1 MAELEEQ
8 KIFQGDVFWIEGNLE
23 ENPELGVFRHP
34 YVVVQEDVFNH
45 SRVRTVI
52 VCALTSQV
60 EKAQLPGNVLLEKGE
75 GGLKQASVVEVSKI
89 SSVNKA
95 ALGAYVGR
103 LSEKRVAQIL
113 AGIRFL
119 QKSDL
124 LR

>member
-1 MAELEEQ
+1 MSVLEERR
-8 KIFQGDVFWIEGNLE
+8 IFQGDVFWIEGTVE
-23 ENPELGVFRHP
+23 ENPELGTFRHP

-52 VCALTSQV
+52 VCALTSHV
-60 EKAQLPGNVLLEKGE
+60 EKAQLPGNVLLMQGE
-75 GGLKQASVVEVSKI
+75 GGLAQASVVEVSKI
-89 SSVNKA
+89 SAVRKDV
-95 ALGAYVGR
+95 LGAYVGR
-103 LSEKRVAQIL
+103 LSEERVGQIL